1 MFVLFVWFI
10 VLRVYG
16 VTVSARFIQSND
28 DLLIFNVYD
37 LCDAGSHH
45 VLWESISS
53 RLSSHIGRI
62 VFVCGDFN
70 AVRGIDERRSVG
82 SVHCLLGGSS
92 FNSFTTNNY
101 LVDLPL
107 IGRQFTW
114 YRGDGHSMSRLDFC
128 YLKVGV
134 WGGRIIFKW
143 PSCVVCLII
152 VL

>member
-1 MFVLFVWFI
+1 M
-10 VLRVYG
+10 
-16 VTVSARFIQSND
+16 
-28 DLLIFNVYD
+28 
-37 LCDAGSHH
+37 
-45 VLWESISS
+45 LWESISS

-134 WGGRIIFKW
+134 
-143 PSCVVCLII
+143 
-152 VL
+152 